1 MLLRCFEGSLL
12 IFSSVIVAFDFNR
25 SQSDI
30 ALVSSILLPV
40 DLMKMKMKK
49 KVIVDECHFC
59 FFCADNSD

>member
-49 KVIVDECHFC
+49 KK
-59 FFCADNSD
+59 SDC